1 MIEIFIPVLWI
12 CINARCEFMQSD
24 GFYFTKK
31 EVCMA
36 SLEQQKTFMIDLVKQ
51 ANQGSITML
60 EGVCVDV
67 KLKTVDERQ
76 ETRY

>member
-24 GFYFTKK
+24 GFYFTKE

-36 SLEQQKTFMIDLVKQ
+36 SLEVQKQRMRDLVKQ
-51 ANQGSITML
+51 AGQGTITML

-67 KLKTVDERQ
+67 KLKTVDEKQ
-76 ETRY
+76 VTRY